1 MPSSPPTPLAVDLD
15 VLKLG
20 TTDDP
25 VSRDDVERAL
35 YALTGWQKPQRL
47 IDAALDVVDSYA
59 TEVRAGRVVPA
70 RSGHGSV
77 ACGRA
82 HLDEHTC
89 PVTVRVVREPAPVPL
104 AEPVSKQPDTS
115 RCRTCAHDQHAGLCT
130 VLVVRPP
137 SAGLHGPVPCGCGL
151 DSTPSPPPTRV
162 RTGVRNT
169 PAMTPDELL
178 LVDERHVDQ
187 LSDAQRAARHVL
199 LTWTQTC
206 STCGGVKALDEFYRD
221 RARLTGH
228 ASRCKNCA
236 NAATSARR
244 KTPG

>member
-1 MPSSPPTPLAVDLD
+1 MPSVGPLPLAVDLD

-20 TTDDP
+20 TTEDP

-35 YALTGWQKPQRL
+35 YALTGWQEPQRL
-47 IDAALDVVDSYA
+47 VDAALDVVDSYA
-59 TEVRAGRVVPA
+59 HEVRAGRVVPA
-70 RSGHGSV
+70 RSGHGTV

-89 PVTVRVVREPAPVPL
+89 PVTVKVVREPALVPVVGTTSPY
-104 AEPVSKQPDTS
+104 ADTVKP
-115 RCRTCAHDQHAGLCT
+115 A
-130 VLVVRPP
+130 
-137 SAGLHGPVPCGCGL
+137 
-151 DSTPSPPPTRV
+151 RV
-162 RTGVRNT
+162 RTGVRNS

-199 LTWTQTC
+199 LTRTQTC

-228 ASRCKNCA
+228 ASRCKDCA
-236 NAATSARR
+236 NAATNARR
-244 KTPG
+244 KTPQ